1 MTTRLSV
8 VLSILILIFL
18 ASYYEPPTARGIVD
32 PPLKGHQSLPV
43 GYGDFEFLPAG
54 YGESVTIPRTFFLRE
69 GQDVEVGILKLFLT
83 REQVDF
89 SNIIQSSPFD
99 YIYTTKVDL
108 PVRLWDSILIP
119 VVQRRPRKSRS

>member
-1 MTTRLSV
+1 M
-8 VLSILILIFL
+8 
-18 ASYYEPPTARGIVD
+18 
-32 PPLKGHQSLPV
+32 